1 MADFQCITVP
11 SVDADLEIHFLGGGA
26 FKGYLD
32 FSQGLPTNCTVSF
45 SLLTQLSAALGSVDC
60 LLKIFNVIG
69 ALKDFIQSPL
79 NPLKVKAV
87 ADAITALEPCIEA
100 AIPSIGMLVTIQ
112 DSIKVVIQFLSCLVS
127 ELNSLIEARARIDF
141 SVAVGNP
148 KLQSILQCAQ
158 ANIDVSAQTL
168 LKSLGPIQPLLEL
181 LGSLPGSPGSLP
193 SVSNLTVETDL
204 QVVVNALGGI
214 ITTLQAVA

>member
-60 LLKIFNVIG
+60 LLKIFEVFS
-69 ALKDFIQSPL
+69 AFLKLLGPPFDVTKVGDVAAAINNL
-79 NPLKVKAV
+79 N
-87 ADAITALEPCIEA
+87 PCIEA
-100 AIPSIGMLVTIQ
+100 TLPGVGMLVTIQ